1 MEGDK
6 LAVGHILIV
15 DDEES
20 ILFAMGQYI
29 MAHGCTVDTA
39 SELEEAQALLTNVRY
54 HLVVADLR
62 LSGIHGSEGLD
73 LVRMVRECCPHTRVI
88 MLTAYGAPEMEAEA
102 LRRGADAVL
111 HKSMPLAEV
120 AQRAMWL
127 LGGTT

>member
-1 MEGDK
+1 M
-6 LAVGHILIV
+6 AHILIV

-39 SELEEAQALLTNVRY
+39 SELEEAQAMLTSIRY

-88 MLTAYGAPEMEAEA
+88 VLTAYGSPELQHEAM
-102 LRRGADAVL
+102 RRGADAVL

-120 AQRAMWL
+120 AEHAIRLIGPAA
-127 LGGTT
+127 

>member
-1 MEGDK
+1 MERDK

-20 ILFAMGQYI
+20 ILFAMGQFI

-88 MLTAYGAPEMEAEA
+88 MLTAYGSPEMEAEA

-120 AQRAMWL
+120 ADHAMKL
-127 LGGTT
+127 LGYDT